1 MPTIQEEAGLN
12 PEQYQVIDRAPIT
25 PGQNPGAPPPN
36 PTGNYL
42 TASISGVLQHDSQLI
57 NTQYGTPRIP
67 STPLVPLSASGQA
80 SNNSAAQSTIRSV
93 AQQVVDE
100 TVTENA
106 ISLQTNGTNNS
117 VQTTLNL
124 TSGGGGITVTPG
136 SMGMVSIAESV
147 FVASGTGHAPGAVPD
162 PGGSSGTTRF
172 LREDATFAVPGSGI
186 TLETNSTPNSNQ
198 SILNLIS
205 GSNITLTPGG
215 SGQVQITATNGP
227 TLETNSTPNS
237 TQSTLNLTAG
247 ANVTLTAGA
256 GGLVTIAAATVSGVP
271 IRIDTYKALG
281 STVSVSATT
290 LTVIDSIAVTMPSSG
305 GPWRAFVSYSYY
317 KNGGVNYHSFIQDS
331 SSNGWSGTDYV
342 TEDNLTSLQGGGFS
356 PVTYANS
363 ATVTFYTKIYDTGS
377 STIETTSRVYSGS
390 LAVSY
395 MQVSII
401 ASN

>member
-106 ISLQTNGTNNS
+106 ILLQTNGTNNS

-124 TSGGGGITVTPG
+124 TSGGGGITVTPS

-162 PGGSSGTTRF
+162 PGGSSGTTKF
-172 LREDATFAVPGSGI
+172 LREDATFAVPAGTVI
-186 TLETNSTPNSNQ
+186 NLETNGSPNSSQ
-198 SILNLIS
+198 S
-205 GSNITLTPGG
+205 
-215 SGQVQITATNGP
+215 V
-227 TLETNSTPNS
+227 
-237 TQSTLNLTAG
+237 LNLTAG
-247 ANVTLTAGA
+247 TNVTLTPGSS
-256 GGLVTIAAATVSGVP
+256 GLVTIAAATVSGVP
-271 IRIDTYKALG
+271 IQIDMYQALA
-281 STVSVSATT
+281 SSVSVSSTT
-290 LTVIDSIAVTMPSSG
+290 LTVIDSIAITMPSSG
-305 GPWRAFVSYSYY
+305 GPWRAFVSFSYY
-317 KNGGVNYHSFIQDS
+317 KSGGVNYHSFIQDS